1 MHVKVSKSNA
11 KCFSQAS
18 GRGIVVSQKKNL
30 LQSFGWAIKR
40 LPTSSEDE
48 EDAIIP
54 EGQTIGEA
62 VMILILKYC
71 YIVWLVRM
79 MRLLILKLTMNTI
92 FNFYVEYLIYTLNLV
107 LIESI

>member
-71 YIVWLVRM
+71 YIVC
-79 MRLLILKLTMNTI
+79 
-92 FNFYVEYLIYTLNLV
+92 
-107 LIESI
+107 SH